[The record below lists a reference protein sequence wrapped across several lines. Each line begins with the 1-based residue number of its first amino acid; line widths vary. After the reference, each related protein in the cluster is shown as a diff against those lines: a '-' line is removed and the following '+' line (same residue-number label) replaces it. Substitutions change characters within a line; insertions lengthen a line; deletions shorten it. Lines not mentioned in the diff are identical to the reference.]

1 MPIYVYEV
9 VTDDGSPGKRYEIM
23 QAMTAESLTIHPET
37 GEKIQRVPTAPNLP
51 ATWSDGA
58 TKSKLSNKNLDRLG
72 FTKYERAT
80 DITNK
85 CQYIRL
91 YCCNWYA
98 FCWIDNSKYV

>member
-9 VTDDGSPGKRYEIM
+9 VTEDDSPGQCYEIM
-23 QAMTAESLTIHPET
+23 QPMTADALTKHPET

-72 FTKYERAT
+72 FTKYERAG
-80 DITNK
+80 DGNYEKKSGKGPDVI
-85 CQYIRL
+85 
-91 YCCNWYA
+91 
-98 FCWIDNSKYV
+98 SS